1 MAADLLPSMSEKNY
15 SALRLVDSSVI
26 NVSREEAYEMSRYE
40 NEYVVVTPDGD
51 YLIDGIVCEVW
62 RS

>member
-1 MAADLLPSMSEKNY
+1 MSGKNY

-26 NVSREEAYEMSRYE
+26 SVSREEAYEMSRY
-40 NEYVVVTPDGD
+40 NDEYVVVTPDGD
-51 YLIDGIVCEVW
+51 YLIDGIVCEVY